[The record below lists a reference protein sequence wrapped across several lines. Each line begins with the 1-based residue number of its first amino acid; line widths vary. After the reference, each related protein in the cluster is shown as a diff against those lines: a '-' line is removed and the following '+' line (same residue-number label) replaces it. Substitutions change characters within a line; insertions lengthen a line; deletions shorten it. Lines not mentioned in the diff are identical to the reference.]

1 MREDPVVALHRLDD
15 LYPLTHGSG
24 HWLFAPD
31 VLARLSCRDR
41 HQPVPVRGR
50 GDVNDVNVGP
60 VEYFAEVAIG
70 VDARAGPFDCL
81 GQMVLVDVT
90 NSEKSRALIA
100 YVALT
105 HAADADDGL
114 GKLVTRGG
122 VPLPPENLPRDESYA
137 GRESC
142 RALDE
147 ATPVHDPLLFHV
159 ECRRPCGR
167 QLHLNFDRGDENLP
181 RR

>member
-1 MREDPVVALHRLDD
+1 M
-15 LYPLTHGSG
+15 
-24 HWLFAPD
+24 
-31 VLARLSCRDR
+31 
-41 HQPVPVRGR
+41 
-50 GDVNDVNVGP
+50 NDVDVGP
-60 VEYFAEVAIG
+60 VEYFAKVAIG
-70 VDARAGPFDCL
+70 VDARASPLDCL

-122 VPLPPENLPRDESYA
+122 VPLPAENLPRDESYA
-137 GRESC
+137 SRESC

-147 ATPVHDPLLFHV
+147 ATPVHGPLLFHV

-167 QLHLNFDRGDENLP
+167 QLHLNFNRGDENLP